1 MPFYLGSKLPNL
13 VEVSD
18 FSRACELD
26 METTFDKFDPASNS
40 LQDHVVG
47 WVVGDRPKGQCD
59 LSFRAEVRG
68 LSQNTLTKCY
78 PLHIDHLRGRS

>member
-40 LQDHVVG
+40 LSDHVVG
-47 WVVGDRPKGQCD
+47 WVVGDRPKGTVYIFGQ
-59 LSFRAEVRG
+59 
-68 LSQNTLTKCY
+68 
-78 PLHIDHLRGRS
+78 

>member
-26 METTFDKFDPASNS
+26 METTFDKFDPAPNS
-40 LQDHVVG
+40 LSDHVVG
-47 WVVGDRPKGQCD
+47 WVVGDRPKG
-59 LSFRAEVRG
+59 
-68 LSQNTLTKCY
+68 
-78 PLHIDHLRGRS
+78 

>member
-40 LQDHVVG
+40 LSDHVVG

-59 LSFRAEVRG
+59 LSCGAEVRG
-68 LSQNTLTKCY
+68 RSQNTLTKCY
-78 PLHIDHLRGRS
+78 PLHITT